1 MNSQLDTVYS
11 LQFASGSSYYQLT
24 SSKCDKYDKYVK

>member
-1 MNSQLDTVYS
+1 MNSQLDIVYS